1 MALVGD
7 GSAMYAPQ
15 ALRTAAREGLQIKVV
30 ILNNGGYGILK
41 SFNERFFSHLGH
53 SPVLDVLGLNLP
65 TLARSM
71 GVEAAGVSEPESL
84 DAELERAFASEGP
97 YLLDI
102 RLGTA
107 TPEVF

>member
-7 GSAMYAPQ
+7 GSAAYTPQ
-15 ALRTAAREGLQIKVV
+15 ALWTAAREGLQIKVV

-41 SFNERFFSHLGH
+41 SFNERFFSYLGH
-53 SPVLDVLGLNLP
+53 SLGLDVPGLDLA

-71 GVEAAGVSEPESL
+71 GVEAARVSEPESL

-97 YLLDI
+97 YLLDV
-102 RLGTA
+102 RLDTV